1 MSFTS
6 PESTPACTAAPTATT
21 SSGFT
26 VRFGSLPKKF
36 FTVSMIFGMR
46 VCPPTRTTSSICDGC
61 SFASA
66 RHLRVGSMERSTSS
80 STIASS
86 FARLSLIER
95 CFGPVWSAVRNG
107 RLISLSIIE
116 ESSIFAFSAASL
128 RRCSTILS
136 FETSMPVSLRN
147 SVMSHSMMRWSMLSP
162 PRCVSPFVAS
172 TSTTF
177 SPTSRIEMSKVPPPK
192 S

>member
-1 MSFTS
+1 
-6 PESTPACTAAPTATT
+6 
-21 SSGFT
+21 
-26 VRFGSLPKKF
+26 
-36 FTVSMIFGMR
+36 MR
-46 VCPPTRTTSSICDGC
+46 VWPPTRTTSSICDGC

-66 RHLRVGSMERSTSS
+66 RHLRVGSIERSTRS

-86 FARLSLIER
+86 FARVSLIDR

-107 RLISLSIIE
+107 RLISVSIME

-136 FETSMPVSLRN
+136 FDTSMPVSFLN
-147 SVMSHSMMRWSMLSP
+147 SAISQSMTFWSMLSP

-177 SPTSRIEMSKVPPPK
+177 SPTSRIEMSNVPPPK